1 MTYEEAEEIVG
12 AYIRWEDASCT
23 CHCGNPP
30 CSKCTDCPS
39 EEDYLEARKIIDTE
53 DK

>member
-1 MTYEEAEEIVG
+1 MNYEEAEEIVN
-12 AYIRWEDASCT
+12 AYIRWEDISCS
-23 CHCGNPP
+23 CHCGHPP

-39 EEDYLEARKIIDTE
+39 KEEYLEACKIIDAE